1 MKNEELMKLLLNMK
15 KHVVSIEYEDPYQVW
30 IYDSN
35 SFSKVE
41 ESFKEAQN
49 IDSLA
54 LEKTEE
60 NTVIKLSIL
69 LTSSIGWFYSISEL
83 FKTLR
88 VSIKNK
94 TDFPNYFYI
103 NDFEDEDILKV
114 SKSVK
119 AYSQW
124 CEILSRISDHIEYE
138 NSGAWPNYIFVMEG
152 GKSKKITT
160 YKLPLK
166 NLEDG
171 FLCEI
176 DTEPCDIKSLT
187 NIDLHS
193 YERKLVM
200 RSSLIELYNDC
211 DSKNDFLSSLLKSP
225 KKLWDLF
232 AINYEI
238 YINKYSINKIINDV
252 EVQKL
257 DFLSKLNS
265 LVQEHQTKSLT
276 IPAVL
281 VSTAII
287 KGWTPSGLLL
297 IFVAMLLTCVVVIIG
312 IHNAKNSLNDIIESS
327 NKTMELFSKEN
338 SDDTDLVLTQKVNG
352 VISDA
357 LMKLKE
363 KKRSADKILSNLEGL
378 IYFGCSVW
386 FLFVLYQFKDTLNNS
401 IEFIINWFR

>member
-30 IYDSN
+30 SYDSN
-35 SFSKVE
+35 SFSKIE
-41 ESFKEAQN
+41 ECFKEAQKV
-49 IDSLA
+49 DSLA

-69 LTSSIGWFYSISEL
+69 LTSSIGWFYSISDL
-83 FKTLR
+83 FKTLK

-94 TDFPNYFYI
+94 TDFPHYFYI
-103 NDFEDEDILKV
+103 NDFKYEEILKV

-124 CEILSRISDHIEYE
+124 YEILSRISDHIEYE

-166 NLEDG
+166 NLEDS

-176 DTEPCDIKSLT
+176 DTEPCDINSLT

-287 KGWTPSGLLL
+287 KGWTLSGLLL
-297 IFVAMLLTCVVVIIG
+297 IFVAMLLTCVVVIMG

-338 SDDTDLVLTQKVNG
+338 SDDADLVLTRKVNG

-357 LMKLKE
+357 LIKLKE
-363 KKRSADKILSNLEGL
+363 KKRSADKLLSNLEGL
-378 IYFGCSVW
+378 IYFGCTVW
-386 FLFVLYQFKDTLNNS
+386 FLFVLYQFKDTLIS
-401 IEFIINWFR
+401 FIKLIFTCLK

>member
-30 IYDSN
+30 IYDFN

-88 VSIKNK
+88 ISIKNK

-138 NSGAWPNYIFVMEG
+138 NAGAWPNYIFVMEG

-211 DSKNDFLSSLLKSP
+211 DSKNDFLSSLLKWP

-287 KGWTPSGLLL
+287 KGWTLSGLLL
-297 IFVAMLLTCVVVIIG
+297 IFVAMLLTCVVVIMG

-338 SDDTDLVLTQKVNG
+338 SDDADLILTQKVNG

-357 LMKLKE
+357 LIKLKE

-378 IYFGCSVW
+378 IYFGCCVW
-386 FLFVLYQFKDTLNNS
+386 FLFVIYQFTDTIIKHLKLI
-401 IEFIINWFR
+401 IEWF

>member
-1 MKNEELMKLLLNMK
+1 MK

-30 IYDSN
+30 IYDSI
-35 SFSKVE
+35 SFSKIE

-69 LTSSIGWFYSISEL
+69 LTSSIGWFNSISEL
-83 FKTLR
+83 FKALR

-103 NDFEDEDILKV
+103 NDFEDESILKV

-211 DSKNDFLSSLLKSP
+211 DSKDDFLSSLLKSP

-297 IFVAMLLTCVVVIIG
+297 IFVAMLLTCVVVIMG

-338 SDDTDLVLTQKVNG
+338 LDDADLVLTQKVNG
-352 VISDA
+352 VINDA
-357 LMKLKE
+357 LAKLKV
-363 KKRSADKILSNLEGL
+363 KKKSADKMLLKLECM
-378 IYFGCSVW
+378 IYFGCSIW
-386 FLFVLYQFKDTLNNS
+386 FIFVLYQFKDTLIS
-401 IEFIINWFR
+401 FIKIFFTFLN